1 MISDEDMLR
10 GGREGERKGGRD
22 GREEGREGGREE
34 GKEGGRK
41 GRREGGREGGR
52 EVREKGGKGKK
63 RETENEREETL
74 IKQWKINTVPVIK
87 TSFYIHKT
95 IKYYYYL
102 SNMYNEH
109 VHMYLLVVSIS
120 ING

>member
-10 GGREGERKGGRD
+10 GGREGERKGGR
-22 GREEGREGGREE
+22 EGRKQRREGR
-34 GKEGGRK
+34 RK
-41 GRREGGREGGR
+41 GRREGGKGR
-52 EVREKGGKGKK
+52 RKKEEMESK
-63 RETENEREETL
+63 RETENEREEAL
-74 IKQWKINTVPVIK
+74 IKQWKINTVQVTK

-95 IKYYYYL
+95 IKNYYL

-120 ING
+120 INGQNWFKLVHW